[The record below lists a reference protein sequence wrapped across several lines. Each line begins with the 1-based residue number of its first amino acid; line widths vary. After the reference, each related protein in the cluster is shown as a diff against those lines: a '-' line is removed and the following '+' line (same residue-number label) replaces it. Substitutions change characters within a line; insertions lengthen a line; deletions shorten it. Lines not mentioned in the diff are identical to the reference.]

1 MDFVVVI
8 RDRVCNNDNGGTEGT
23 TNADDDVIIRI
34 RAIKTDT
41 AKESVVM
48 VNLICDGKQ
57 I

>member
-8 RDRVCNNDNGGTEGT
+8 RDRVCNNVNGGTEGT

-41 AKESVVM
+41 A
-48 VNLICDGKQ
+48 
-57 I
+57 